1 MWLNNP
7 ILLLLKTFSDVNFS
21 LAKVVKRKKGANM
34 RLLQFEPSQLP
45 APSPHHAS
53 TLGPT
58 RIRVRAA
65 LSSKNAPVPT
75 SPQEINL
82 VAQPLAGEQLVGG
95 GQQAGHVAL
104 LVGGSK
110 TAHSGSR
117 LARPR

>member
-1 MWLNNP
+1 
-7 ILLLLKTFSDVNFS
+7 
-21 LAKVVKRKKGANM
+21 M

-82 VAQPLAGEQLVGG
+82 VAQPLAGEQPVGG
-95 GQQAGHVAL
+95 GQQAGHVAR